1 MSPKDIPD
9 NPKHRLLDDL
19 KSIKGV
25 LDDGDDN
32 IPLLDDAE
40 ADIPVLADEED
51 IPVLGDV
58 EAEASAKNKAS
69 LQAALKELESLELSP
84 KSSRSRAT
92 IDPDK
97 PIPSLEDKIRASAA
111 PPLVKIDQ
119 PAGKENPFL
128 AKKPQDK
135 FDESRKQAEA
145 ALQSVIAHS
154 RALGGKTATPAK
166 KEPEKAATLTVKD
179 DPSATPVDF
188 TPATKAAPAAKT
200 PTPAPAA
207 PEASDGAD
215 DILRMLGENKPVI
228 KKGGA
233 PDNSE
238 LEGAFDALV
247 DIDLDDLGEMDVN
260 DDSMPELPAAKKI
273 AAAAPGTLTEKELNL
288 LIDEIVEECSTAFN
302 IMLEK
307 KLKEKLSRLLK
318 K

>member
-1 MSPKDIPD
+1 MSSKDTPD

-25 LDDGDDN
+25 LDEGDDN

-40 ADIPVLADEED
+40 ADIPVLADDDD

-58 EAEASAKNKAS
+58 EAEADAKNKAS

-84 KSSRSRAT
+84 KSSRSRAA

-97 PIPSLEDKIRASAA
+97 IPNLEDKIRASAA
-111 PPLVKIDQ
+111 PPLVKLDQ
-119 PAGKENPFL
+119 PASKENPFL
-128 AKKPQDK
+128 TKKPQDK
-135 FDESRKQAEA
+135 FEASRKQAEA

-154 RALGGKTATPAK
+154 RAMGGKTAPPPK

-188 TPATKAAPAAKT
+188 TPAAKAAPVAKA
-200 PTPAPAA
+200 PTTQEPVT
-207 PEASDGAD
+207 PEATDGAD
-215 DILRMLGENKPVI
+215 DILKMLGESKPVI
-228 KKGGA
+228 RKGGA
-233 PDNSE
+233 QNSNE

-260 DDSMPELPAAKKI
+260 DDSMPELPTAKKV
-273 AAAAPGTLTEKELNL
+273 AATAPGSLTEKEFDA
-288 LIDEIVEECSTAFN
+288 LIDEIIEECSAAFN